1 LLRFAATHARFRRVE
16 NRLQTILKRR
26 LVERERKNPN
36 YSLRAYARDL
46 GINPGNLSAILQGKK
61 GLSPQ
66 AAARIARPLGLSE
79 GEQLE
84 LVQLAQAEFARSKKD
99 RKQAKVALSVVG
111 PAHRATKDLT
121 LEAYQM
127 ISDPIHTSI
136 LEALRVPG
144 VDASPEA
151 LADAMG
157 CSKNVVIDVLQRL
170 ESLELLN
177 RVRGGYQVLDAVVK
191 SPRGFSSDAIR
202 LHHSQILKKAETALY
217 TQGLDEREFQSTQL
231 CVRKADLPEM
241 KLFLQKMWQEF
252 AARFAANTDGDDVY
266 EFSQQL
272 FRLGSIPKNKSKRRK
287 S

>member
-1 LLRFAATHARFRRVE
+1 MENKVQLILRRG
-16 NRLQTILKRR
+16 
-26 LVERERKNPN
+26 LVSRERKNAS

-66 AAARIARPLGLSE
+66 AAARIGRQLGLSE
-79 GEQLE
+79 SEQLE
-84 LVQLAQAEFARSKKD
+84 LIQLAKAEFARSQKE
-99 RKQAKVALSVVG
+99 RKEAKATLIARGDDS
-111 PAHRATKDLT
+111 RASRDLT

-127 ISDPIHTSI
+127 ISDPIHSSI

-151 LADAMG
+151 LAEAMG
-157 CSKNVVIDVLQRL
+157 CTKNVVLDVLGRL
-170 ESLELLN
+170 EALELLT
-177 RVRGGYQVLDAVVK
+177 RERGKFQVLDAVVR

-202 LHHSQILKKAETALY
+202 SHHSQILKKAETALY

-231 CVRKADLPEM
+231 CIRKADLPEM

-272 FRLGSIPKNKSKRRK
+272 FRLGSIPKTKNKRRK

>member
-1 LLRFAATHARFRRVE
+1 LRSAKNQARFRRVE
-16 NRLQTILKRR
+16 NRVQNILKRR

-66 AAARIARPLGLSE
+66 AAERIARPLGLSE

-99 RKQAKVALSVVG
+99 RKQAKVALSIG
-111 PAHRATKDLT
+111 EPSLRATKDLT

-151 LADAMG
+151 LAEAMG
-157 CSKNVVIDVLQRL
+157 CTKNVVLDVLQRL

-177 RVRGGYQVLDAVVK
+177 RVQGRYQVLDVLVK

-202 LHHSQILKKAETALY
+202 SHHSQILKKAETALY

-231 CVRKADLPEM
+231 CIRKTDLPEM
-241 KLFLQKMWQEF
+241 KIFLQQMWQEF
-252 AARFAANTDGDDVY
+252 ARRFAANSDGDGVY

-272 FRLGSIPKNKSKRRK
+272 FKLGSIPKVKNKRRK